1 MKIIT
6 WWKSLKWE
14 DKSYDE
20 VKEGTLFTRKKKLSL
35 RELFLRDRTAVI
47 CNIIIPI
54 FVLSV
59 LIIKISQK

>member
-1 MKIIT
+1 M
-6 WWKSLKWE
+6 KWE